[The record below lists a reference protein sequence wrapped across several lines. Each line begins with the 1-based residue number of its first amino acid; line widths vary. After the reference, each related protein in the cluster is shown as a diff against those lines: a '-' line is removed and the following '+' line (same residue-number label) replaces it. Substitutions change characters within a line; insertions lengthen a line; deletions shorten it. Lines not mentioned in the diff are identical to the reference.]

1 MGIEITMTGQET
13 VVANLRLRGELLPQA
28 IADRMFDI
36 VTLIRDRVVA
46 LKLSGQVLRNRTGTL
61 RRSITARVERQ
72 PGQVT
77 GIVGVGSKAW
87 YGKLHEYGGIYN
99 VPASVRRSSRGNEYE
114 VRAHSIHF
122 RQRSFLRSTLSESQ
136 GDIRSM
142 LEGAIKEAMGA

>member
-1 MGIEITMTGQET
+1 MGIEITMSGQEA
-13 VVANLRLRGELLPQA
+13 VVARLRLRADAIPQA
-28 IADRMFDI
+28 VADRMFDI

-61 RRSITARVERQ
+61 RRSITARVEKQ
-72 PGQVT
+72 PGVVT

-99 VPASVRRSSRGNEYE
+99 VPSHIRHSARGREYE

-122 RQRSFLRSTLSESQ
+122 AQRSFLRSTLRESQ

-142 LEGAIKEAMGA
+142 LERAIREAVEI